1 MIHSADCACAQPLTR
16 APRHAK
22 PALAFACRFS
32 YQQRRALDRARS
44 TDLTLGCGR
53 LLTRSNSG
61 SHYCIGRAIKRQKS
75 RPVQNT
81 QFTVAS
87 TPQLRQYAQNSHAE
101 QGPTT
106 AGVQAH
112 EQMARRSHSVVVPTG
127 AARRV
132 RGVARPLSCADR
144 TSDYNVL
151 GFQERG
157 THGFTGQRLFSR
169 VAKLACKQQNVDR
182 SMHGYTAHHERQRLK
197 ALNRELNDRI
207 AIAYRRLLPDTHKRA
222 WSGLL
227 SGRLT

>member
-1 MIHSADCACAQPLTR
+1 VLSRLHTRPRMPSLLLRLLVAFRSNRQELSITLAQPTS
-16 APRHAK
+16 H
-22 PALAFACRFS
+22 
-32 YQQRRALDRARS
+32 
-44 TDLTLGCGR
+44 LGAVR
-53 LLTRSNSG
+53 LLTQSNSS
-61 SHYCIGRAIKRQKS
+61 SHYCIGRALKWQKS

-87 TPQLRQYAQNSHAE
+87 TLQLRQYAQNSHAE

-144 TSDYNVL
+144 TSDHNVL

-157 THGFTGQRLFSR
+157 THGFTGQRLFCR
-169 VAKLACKQQNVDR
+169 VAKLACEQQNVDL
-182 SMHGYTAHHERQRLK
+182 SSTNSYTAHHDGNL
-197 ALNRELNDRI
+197 
-207 AIAYRRLLPDTHKRA
+207 
-222 WSGLL
+222 
-227 SGRLT
+227 